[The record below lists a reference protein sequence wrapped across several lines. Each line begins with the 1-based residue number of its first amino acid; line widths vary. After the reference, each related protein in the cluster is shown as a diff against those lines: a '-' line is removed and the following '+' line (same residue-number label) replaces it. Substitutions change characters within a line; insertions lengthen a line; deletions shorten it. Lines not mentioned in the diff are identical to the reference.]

1 MKKGMKKRV
10 FSVDG
15 IDMID
20 LLGVNDVNLR
30 LLDKSFPR
38 SIIVRGGEI
47 TLTGDSEQIDRLTD
61 IFETLISLVENE
73 RKLSRRDV
81 LDVISG
87 GKEVSVRMKELE
99 KSTVFYSSRRRKG
112 IAPRSILQKK
122 YVDAI
127 EKFDIVFAIGPAGT
141 GKTFLAIASALAA
154 LKRGEIE
161 TIFVSRPV
169 VETGESL
176 GFLPGDLQEK
186 IDPYLRPIFDSFSY
200 MIGKQKMQHMIDNG
214 IIEIAPLA
222 YMRGRTFENAFVIL
236 DEAQNTT
243 VMQMKMFLTRLGV
256 NSKAIVNGD
265 ITQIDLAN
273 SSNSGLVIVKTILD
287 GIEGVK
293 FVFFSE
299 EDVVRH
305 SLVRRIISA
314 FSMIESG
321 RAELSLKRDTA
332 DSGRNEPENGNAGS
346 ETGE

>member
-1 MKKGMKKRV
+1 MKKRV
-10 FSVDG
+10 LSADG

-30 LLDKSFPR
+30 LLDQHFP
-38 SIIVRGGEI
+38 SNIIVRGGEI
-47 TLTGDSEQIDRLTD
+47 TLTGESEQVDKLTD
-61 IFETLISLVENE
+61 IFETLITLVENE
-73 RKLSRRDV
+73 RKFSRQDV
-81 LDVISG
+81 LDIIKG
-87 GKEVSVRMKELE
+87 GKDVSVRMKELE

-112 IAPRSILQKK
+112 IGPRSILQKR
-122 YVDAI
+122 YIEAI

-161 TIFVSRPV
+161 TILVSRPV

-265 ITQIDLAN
+265 ITQIDLEN
-273 SSNSGLVIVKTILD
+273 PSNSGLVIVRTVLD
-287 GIEGVK
+287 RIEGVK

-314 FSMIESG
+314 FSMIKSG
-321 RAELSLKRDTA
+321 SGELTFKRDSA
-332 DSGRNEPENGNAGS
+332 DPGKNEPENGSMDS
-346 ETGE
+346 ETREKNG